1 MAPVAVPRPGGS
13 SRSRIQ
19 KSKQMLRLSGLEGG
33 VGRAARAHSAW
44 RLRPGAQQAGQWGL
58 PLHTDPKL
66 AWGLWPQHG
75 DGAGRSGH
83 GRPRSRGERPLS
95 WPGRCGE
102 VGSSPG
108 FEEAQVETEC
118 RGEFTVELSIPP
130 GPAPARPR
138 LPRQGGAAAGRLE
151 SQLPGQPAHVGYSP
165 RPQGTGFTGLS
176 PAPPLTLP
184 RPLTSASLAA
194 QR

>member
-1 MAPVAVPRPGGS
+1 MLGGFAQGPSRRGSGDSPFTQTLSWRGGS
-13 SRSRIQ
+13 GRSMEMGR
-19 KSKQMLRLSGLEGG
+19 EG
-33 VGRAARAHSAW
+33 VGT
-44 RLRPGAQQAGQWGL
+44 GGQG
-58 PLHTDPKL
+58 P
-66 AWGLWPQHG
+66 
-75 DGAGRSGH
+75 
-83 GRPRSRGERPLS
+83 RGERPLS

>member
-1 MAPVAVPRPGGS
+1 MVPAAVPRPRGS

-19 KSKQMLRLSGLEGG
+19 KSKQMLRLSGLEGW

-44 RLRPGAQQAGQWGL
+44 RLRPGARQVGRWGP

-66 AWGLWPQHG
+66 AWGLWLQHG

-83 GRPRSRGERPLS
+83 RRPRSQ
-95 WPGRCGE
+95 GREAAVLAGE

-118 RGEFTVELSIPP
+118 WGEFTVKLSISP

-138 LPRQGGAAAGRLE
+138 PPCQGGAAAGRLE
-151 SQLPGQPAHVGYSP
+151 SQLPGQPARVGYSP

-176 PAPPLTLP
+176 PAPPLPLP
-184 RPLTSASLAA
+184 RPLTLASLVA
-194 QR
+194 QC